1 MLTGGHGRGGNGQ
14 EGQENVCELHL
25 RQRPR
30 EGPHHQQAPG
40 SHTRMQTT
48 NKANN
53 NVAERPLEPTAHL
66 GCLRVCRGAGRVCQ
80 KRIRRSA
87 TSILKYVGIWLSCKG
102 YRTTNWVTRRRRV
115 SYAVQNP
122 QCAAGEAA
130 APAPGSPDISR
141 APNPGHGSPHP
152 VRPPSNACPAT
163 FPSRLRRVL
172 TQDSCFRPYLRT
184 VFQCERCA
192 K

>member
-130 APAPGSPDISR
+130 APAPGSPDIFPRSKSR
-141 APNPGHGSPHP
+141 SRQSASGPAAKQCMPGHLPLPLVPFVDAG
-152 VRPPSNACPAT
+152 
-163 FPSRLRRVL
+163 FL
-172 TQDSCFRPYLRT
+172 F
-184 VFQCERCA
+184 
-192 K
+192 